1 MAQDVDDIV
10 RNGLCVGCGLCQSI
24 AGENKLK
31 MTMTAAG
38 RLRPSLIQPLPA
50 EITTRIYSV
59 CPGVR
64 VEGLESRNNDP
75 DFATD
80 PIWGQSARLSIGYAA
95 DPHVRFK
102 ASTGGALSALCIY
115 LLESGRVD
123 FILHVAASKA
133 QPMRSER
140 HLSFDRSQVLEGAG
154 SRYGPAA
161 PLVDFC
167 QLLDLERPFAFVG
180 KPCDVAAVRNLAK
193 IDPRIDKY
201 VRYLLSPVCGGASE
215 LTLSHNIIARF
226 GLEEAEVG
234 LLRYRGNGNPG
245 PTRIETKD
253 GRTFEASYNEVWGD
267 EAGWQLQARCKICP
281 DAIGEQADIAVSDVW
296 PGGSP
301 QGEDAGFNGFIARTH
316 KGLELLEQ
324 AERANAVCL
333 ERPMSFRDLDLFQPH
348 QVRKKQAVAARVLGM
363 LLAGQML
370 PRFRRLR
377 LLRSAWDAGLRHN
390 LRNCLGMFRRSR
402 QGKTREPAA

>member
-1 MAQDVDDIV
+1 MPHELNDIV
-10 RNGLCVGCGLCQSI
+10 RNGLCIGCGLCQSI
-24 AGENKLK
+24 AGPNRLK
-31 MTMTAAG
+31 MVMTREG
-38 RLRPSLIQPLPA
+38 RFRPSLLQPLSS
-50 EITTRIYSV
+50 ETTERIYAV

-64 VEGLESRNNDP
+64 VEGLDQSNFGP
-75 DFATD
+75 AFTTD
-80 PIWGQSARLSIGYAA
+80 PVWGQAARLAIGFAA
-95 DPHVRFK
+95 DPQVRFK

-115 LLESGRVD
+115 LLESGQVD
-123 FILHVAASKA
+123 FILHVAASKE

-140 HLSFDRSQVLEGAG
+140 HLSFDRSQVLQGAG

-167 QLLDLERPFAFVG
+167 QLLDQERPFAFVG
-180 KPCDVAAVRNLAK
+180 KPCDVAAVRNLARS
-193 IDPRIDKY
+193 DPRVDRFA
-201 VRYLLSPVCGGASE
+201 RYLLSPVCGGASE

-226 GLEEAEVG
+226 GLEEPEVG

-267 EAGWQLQARCKICP
+267 EAGWQLQSRCKICP

-301 QGEDAGFNGFIARTH
+301 QGEDAGFNGFIARTP

-324 AERANAVCL
+324 AERAGAVCL
-333 ERPMSFRDLDLFQPH
+333 DQPMTFRDLDLFQPH
-348 QVRKKQAVAARVLGM
+348 QVRKKQAVASRVLGM

-370 PRFRRLR
+370 PRFRGLR
-377 LLRSAWDAGLRHN
+377 LVRLAWHAGLIYN
-390 LRNCLGMFRRSR
+390 IRNCIGTFRRSR
-402 QGKTREPAA
+402 LGRTREPAA